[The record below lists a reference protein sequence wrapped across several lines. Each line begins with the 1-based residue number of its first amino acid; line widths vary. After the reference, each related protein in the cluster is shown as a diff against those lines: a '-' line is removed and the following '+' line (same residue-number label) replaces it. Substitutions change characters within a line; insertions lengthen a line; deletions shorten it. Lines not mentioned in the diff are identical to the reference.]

1 MATTPHAGT
10 PRLFVPRLPEQ
21 GPLFAGAQV
30 AASEAQAHYL
40 VHVMRRSAG
49 DFLRVFD
56 GSTGE
61 WLARIATSRR
71 GAILA
76 VESQIRAQ
84 VEEPDI
90 WLAFAPLKREAT
102 DLVVQKATE
111 LGVSAI
117 LPVFTEHTNAGRI
130 NLSRAQS
137 IAREAAEQSERLSVP
152 DVRAPVSFAEFL
164 GTWPPS
170 RVLAAAVERTAP
182 TPLPQAAGALLV
194 GPEGGFSPGELDVMR
209 RTPFICAVSLGP
221 RVLRA
226 ETASIVGLAL
236 LQGRTWSI

>member
-1 MATTPHAGT
+1 MATTPHSGT

-56 GSTGE
+56 GVSGE

-71 GAILA
+71 GASLA
-76 VESQIRAQ
+76 VETQTRAQ
-84 VEEPDI
+84 AEEPDV

-117 LPVFTEHTNAGRI
+117 QPVFTEHTNGRI
-130 NLSRAQS
+130 NLTRAQA
-137 IAREAAEQSERLSVP
+137 IAVEAAEQCERLSVP
-152 DVRAPVSFAEFL
+152 QVRPPVSFADL
-164 GTWPPS
+164 LASWPPG
-170 RVLAAAVERTAP
+170 RVLAAAVERYAP
-182 TPLPQAAGALLV
+182 TPFPQEAGALLV
-194 GPEGGFSPGELDVMR
+194 GPEGGFSPAELDVMR
-209 RTPFICAVSLGP
+209 RTSFICAVSLGP

-226 ETASIVGLAL
+226 ETACIVGLAL